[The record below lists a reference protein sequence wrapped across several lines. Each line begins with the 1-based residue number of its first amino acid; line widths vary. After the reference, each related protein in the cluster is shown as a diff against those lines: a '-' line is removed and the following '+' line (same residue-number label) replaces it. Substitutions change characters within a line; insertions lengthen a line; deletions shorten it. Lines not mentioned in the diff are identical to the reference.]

1 MRKYTEE
8 MTCSKCGNKFS
19 HEFGDA
25 VTPADVEFRKHPLC
39 GKCRMINTIKEL
51 FNSHDD
57 FMAEHPLVTGP
68 VIINPFK
75 IVEKIKKVGKR
86 S

>member
-25 VTPADVEFRKHPLC
+25 VTPADVEFRNHPLC
-39 GKCRMINTIKEL
+39 GKCRMINTIKKS
-51 FNSHDD
+51 FDSHDD
-57 FMAEHPLVTGP
+57 FMAKHPLVTGP
-68 VIINPFK
+68 VTINPFK